1 MLLILL
7 FLFGLGAA
15 LGSRRLPGW
24 LGLGLFGLVGLLLA
38 RLSVSLGA
46 MLPTAALLLLA
57 AAPLSGVAIGR
68 LAAPRRQRAIPRAE
82 LAALGTTIA
91 RADTLAAE
99 GRVDQGYHC
108 LVAGLQRAEEARAAG
123 SPWARDL
130 VGRWQGV
137 VEEYARE
144 YALAP
149 SSELVPAAAPDARGD
164 EAAPA

>member
-1 MLLILL
+1 M
-7 FLFGLGAA
+7 
-15 LGSRRLPGW
+15 
-24 LGLGLFGLVGLLLA
+24 
-38 RLSVSLGA
+38 
-46 MLPTAALLLLA
+46 LLLA
-57 AAPLSGVAIGR
+57 AAPTIGFVLGR
-68 LAAPRRQRAIPRAE
+68 RGAPRRPRVIPRAE

-99 GRVDQGYHC
+99 GHVQDGYQC
-108 LVAGLQRAEEARAAG
+108 LVAGLLRAQEAREAG

-149 SSELVPAAAPDARGD
+149 ASELVPAAAPDARGD